1 MAESPSNASSP
12 PPGAPAPSDVALEP
26 TDPLCALNE
35 VFHDAYDALRE
46 EVLASLGPVIAQIED
61 LLILRFRGQRLVGP
75 ARTRRYHELKAISHL
90 PLALHVLLAH
100 RQGPLDEGTRGRLTA
115 LHQLATRVAD
125 SLESR
130 GFPPEALA
138 RQRRLVEASQA
149 FIDGLL
155 TRGHLTPGELVAF
168 TRERNPDLL
177 GNAEDAARDQLE
189 TMHATVEAW
198 KERMTPAE
206 RTQLRAVVGVS
217 HMSRPGNVALQYFSI
232 ALGENWEGR
241 FDQEDLQPGKRVLA
255 AESAVDE
262 PSAFALL
269 ATHALDARVASRF
282 FGEKTRMER
291 DLLADAAER
300 ILSEMFQR
308 EPEPPAPPAAP

>member
-1 MAESPSNASSP
+1 MAESPSDASSS
-12 PPGAPAPSDVALEP
+12 PAALKPS
-26 TDPLCALNE
+26 DPLCALNE
-35 VFHDAYDALRE
+35 AFHAAYDALRE
-46 EVLASLGPVIAQIED
+46 DVLASLGPVIAQIED

-90 PLALHVLLAH
+90 PLALHVLLAN
-100 RQGPLDEGTRGRLTA
+100 RPGALDEGVRGRLTA
-115 LHQLATRVAD
+115 LRQLATKVGA
-125 SLESR
+125 SLEAR
-130 GFPPEALA
+130 GFTPEVLA
-138 RQRRLVEASQA
+138 RQRRLVEASQT

-155 TRGHLTPGELVAF
+155 ARGSLAPGDLVAF
-168 TRERNPDLL
+168 TRARNPDLL

-198 KERMTPAE
+198 KEQMTPAE

-217 HMSRPGNVALQYFSI
+217 HMSRPGNVALQYFSL

-269 ATHALDARVASRF
+269 ATHALDARVATRF

-308 EPEPPAPPAAP
+308 EPEPPAPPAAK